1 MPRSPSIPLPRG
13 WSKAVRAG
21 VLHAISI
28 AAMAMTSAWSRASRS
43 SRQRSLA
50 EVDRLRSE
58 NALLTEELDLK
69 DSRWARVPARRRPYY
84 GPVQRMRILELRA
97 ARG

>member
-28 AAMAMTSAWSRASRS
+28 AAMAMTTNVRRA
-43 SRQRSLA
+43 QAEDLA
-50 EVDRLRSE
+50 ASD
-58 NALLTEELDLK
+58 
-69 DSRWARVPARRRPYY
+69 ARRRS
-84 GPVQRMRILELRA
+84 VR
-97 ARG
+97 